1 MCAGACIAGVCVCV
15 YGIVMVYL
23 PVSSTTNLI
32 MEYALGIDKDIL
44 GVAYSLGRASWAG
57 MVLGKFV

>member
-1 MCAGACIAGVCVCV
+1 MALLWCIS
-15 YGIVMVYL
+15 L
-23 PVSSTTNLI
+23 SNPVSSTTNLI